1 VAHDVSNG
9 PHNLEGMLAAD
20 GPSSSSSNPIAQGL
34 SRWSTGLETGGF
46 IHSLG
51 VRSLGASHQLEEAPA
66 AFDPANHSR
75 GKTIIRLIE
84 DAQLTSDDPIRGQ
97 GLGLI
102 CATTCRGENA

>member
-20 GPSSSSSNPIAQGL
+20 GPSSSSSNPVAQGL
-34 SRWSTGLETGGF
+34 SRWSTGLEMGGL
-46 IHSLG
+46 IRSLG
-51 VRSLGASHQLEEAPA
+51 VRSLGASHQLEEARA
-66 AFDPANHSR
+66 AFDPAKHSR
-75 GKTIIRLIE
+75 GKTSIRLIE